1 MEALVAPLESW
12 IVGICDL
19 APPDTFF
26 SWPWNIRFLI
36 AIVLVSFVCGAIG
49 SQVVGNRMAFFS
61 DALAHCAF
69 AGFALAFLLF
79 LAFGLGQQQFV
90 NWMMLIMVVVGV
102 GIGLLIAFVHDTTGL
117 PSDTVIGVFFAGAIG
132 LGAVFMRMAPRTNF
146 NIESFIFG
154 DPQALR
160 SIDLVFLF
168 GLLVI
173 AAIFLLRYYNE
184 LVLASVNPSLAL
196 SRNVPVRLCRY
207 LFVMLLGLVVNLC
220 LFVIGVLLINALL
233 IVPAATAANFCRN
246 LRQMFWWS
254 IGLAL
259 LSGVGGQVLA
269 WELSMGFGRDVGT
282 GGMIVV
288 LTVCLFVISMV
299 FGPAWRNRAVALDQQ
314 PPEGMKTSQA

>member
-1 MEALVAPLESW
+1 MMDALIEPLDSLITWITQQAAPNS
-12 IVGICDL
+12 
-19 APPDTFF
+19 FF
-26 SWPWNIRFLI
+26 SFAWNIRFLI
-36 AIVLVSFVCGAIG
+36 AVVMVSFVCGAIG

-79 LAFGLGQQQFV
+79 LAVGLGQQQFL
-90 NWMMLIMVVVGV
+90 NWMMLIMVIFGV
-102 GIGLLIAFVHDTTGL
+102 AIGLLIAFVNDSTGL

-132 LGAVFMRMAPRTNF
+132 LGAVFARMARNPAF

-154 DPQALR
+154 DPQSLR
-160 SIDLVFLF
+160 TGDLLALF
-168 GLLVI
+168 GLLLLTGV
-173 AAIFLLRYYNE
+173 FLLKYYNQ

-196 SRNVPVRLCRY
+196 SRNVSVRLCRY

-246 LRQMFWWS
+246 LRQMYWWS

-259 LSGVGGQVLA
+259 IGGVGGQVLA
-269 WELSMGFGRDVGT
+269 WELSMGFGRDIGT

-288 LTVCLFVISMV
+288 LTVLMFIVSMIL
-299 FGPAWRNRAVALDQQ
+299 GPAWRDRAAA
-314 PPEGMKTSQA
+314 SARAA